1 MKLRR
6 VNVASHSMPLASEC
20 LVCGTRLNGMA
31 GSLLKLAGIRRSS
44 HNPNVC
50 TRCETHLQSGR
61 ILEVTVLF
69 ADLSGF
75 TSITEELGAEDIHR
89 IVSPFLSRATEA
101 VLKENGFVDKYIG
114 DAIMA
119 IFNAPIPL
127 PDPPVAA
134 FRAAQAIQEG
144 MAGLSRELG
153 RELRATVGLARGYA
167 RTGAVGATGPREP
180 NLLGDAVNRAARLQ
194 GRANPGEILV
204 DARTY
209 GALSAQMPNVPEER
223 LLLKGFQEPVG
234 CYRFGS
240 GSRLAVREQGRTARR
255 SLLPLG
261 TTAFALLGAPCAM
274 AAALGP
280 VAVVVGL
287 GSASVASA
295 THLHIELF
303 DAPWVR
309 LPMLTLALLGAV
321 ANLAAVFHARR
332 VRRELPQGGLLPLSA
347 QDRRRTRAAVALS
360 VLTLAILVA
369 EQLAHRF
376 VMLHPWP

>member
-1 MKLRR
+1 MAHRR
-6 VNVASHSMPLASEC
+6 LTTSRQTVRFAPEC
-20 LVCGTRLNGMA
+20 LVCGTRLEGMA
-31 GSLLKLAGIRRSS
+31 GSLLRLVGIRRSA

-50 TRCETHLQSGR
+50 TRCGTHLEEGR
-61 ILEVTVLF
+61 ILEITVLF

-75 TSITEELGAEDIHR
+75 TSITEELGTQGIHS
-89 IVSPFLSRATEA
+89 IVNPFLSRATEA

-127 PDPPVAA
+127 PDPPLAA

-144 MAGLSRELG
+144 MAVLSRDLG
-153 RELRATVGLARGYA
+153 RELQATVGLAGGYA
-167 RTGAVGATGPREP
+167 RTGAVGTTGPREP

-209 GALSAQMPNVPEER
+209 AGLSAQAPGVPEES
-223 LLLKGFQEPVG
+223 LLLKGFQEPVA

-240 GSRLAVREQGRTARR
+240 GFRVAVHEQGSAARR

-280 VAVVVGL
+280 VAVVMGI
-287 GSASVASA
+287 GSVSVASA
-295 THLHIELF
+295 THLQIELF
-303 DAPWVR
+303 DMPWVR
-309 LPMLTLALLGAV
+309 LPMLALALLGAV

-332 VRRELPQGGLLPLSA
+332 IRRELPQGGLLPLSH

-360 VLTLAILVA
+360 ALTLAIILA

-376 VMLHPWP
+376 VMQHPWP